1 MINKEFILNADGTI
15 KKDFTDRNIPQ
26 YANNQVSVNVLIPSA
41 CFTGLQNY
49 AVILG
54 VSRIISGVETTL
66 NSLVMTASKSI
77 TLDNVLY
84 VKYSAILSYSYTEL
98 LGTLKV
104 SPYIQTTATTTIEDE
119 SVEVISIQQS
129 FTNSNLNIIK
139 SVLPQYDASMQE
151 ADVVSTIEAQI
162 NAKKIYTFIDS
173 DASSIGEHYYNLA
186 SSYDPNATQFEGC
199 LVISIYDD
207 ETRQY
212 MPYLNDGDV
221 ELLEITKD
229 GKFYRISGVD
239 YSNST
244 YTYTRLQL
252 SYSKSEIDSQVSDLQ
267 NQINGKVDKTTK
279 VNGYALSGDVNLTK
293 GDVGLGNVANFG
305 VEQVSPDNSGSQLY
319 ITSKAVY
326 DALQVIYGIIATMPS
341 AEDLQTITNHLNAID
356 TLLGSDD
363 GDNDNIINTLKEVID
378 TLSGLGEDANILSM
392 INSKVSQTDFNTLDN
407 QINGTGG
414 IKDKVDIL
422 TSQDNAYMEIKAQ
435 SGTIDIAV
443 SDWVANSDAYSSD
456 YPYKWTL
463 TNGYLEGATNVIVV
477 FSIDSDTSMLSATTK
492 IDEENGVL
500 TIYASETP
508 LDTIKIEKIAV
519 FNSLDAYINYSNTIV
534 QQVNTNTTAI
544 SEINNTKLPN
554 KVDAEVVN
562 PNDDGDYSQIIH
574 NYTGL
579 TINVVEND
587 NPVGFFHITSY
598 GAYMSY
604 TESNEEQGISVDN
617 NGFKALTQDGNDIH
631 ELLFDKNGQLT
642 IDGESVVKEKTIF
655 ESGNDTNTNEINTSP
670 FIRLKAEQK
679 TQSGG
684 STTINGGSILDMQQ
698 YYAELKNY
706 YSANSNGK
714 YTKIRLEPNTFTI
727 QVVKQTDASVV
738 HTLTFDTNGDLK
750 IDGNAVGGGGG
761 SQLYRHSILYQHI
774 YGNNAQVLVCF
785 DIINNSSNA
794 LNTTE
799 KIIEELNRQGLNE
812 DTKCINASG
821 FYWDSTNSK
830 MWTAYKVEAYYVGA
844 TKKLEIRCYS
854 PTATSMTGATTYLQM
869 NTTDGTVYET
879 IVAL

>member
-1 MINKEFILNADGTI
+1 MINKEIILNIDGSI
-15 KKDFTDRNIPQ
+15 KKDFQDRNIPQ
-26 YANNQVSVNVLIPSA
+26 YANNQVSVNVLIPAS

-49 AVILG
+49 AVLLG

-66 NSLVMTASKSI
+66 NTLVMTASKSI

-104 SPYIQTTATTTIEDE
+104 SPYIQTTATTTIDNE

-129 FTNSNLNIIK
+129 FTNSNLNVIK

-151 ADVVSTIEAQI
+151 ADVVSTIEAQL

-173 DASSIGEHYYNLA
+173 DASSLGEHYYNLA
-186 SSYDPNATQFEGC
+186 NDYDPNATQFEGC
-199 LVISIYDD
+199 LVMSIYDN

-239 YSNST
+239 YSDST

-267 NQINGKVDKTTK
+267 TQINAKVDKTTTINDK
-279 VNGYALSGDVNLTK
+279 PLSSDVVITK
-293 GDVGLGNVANFG
+293 SDVGLGNVANYG
-305 VEQVSPDNSGSQLY
+305 VEQVAPDNSGSQLY

-356 TLLGSDD
+356 TLIGSDD

-422 TSQDNAYMEIKAQ
+422 TNQDNAYMEIKAT

-477 FSIDSDTSMLSATTK
+477 FSVDSDTSMVSATTK

-544 SEINNTKLPN
+544 SEINNTKLPQYVKRVEQRVILGKN
-554 KVDAEVVN
+554 YTLTIDRDVSEDDNEFIKIKGAKGATNDATPIFAEIRTYKTKVEIEQGQTNYSIESDAERNKIVL
-562 PNDDGDYSQIIH
+562 DD
-574 NYTGL
+574 NGL
-579 TINVVEND
+579 TITNKNKVSGVE
-587 NPVGFFHITSY
+587 
-598 GAYMSY
+598 
-604 TESNEEQGISVDN
+604 
-617 NGFKALTQDGNDIH
+617 
-631 ELLFDKNGQLT
+631 
-642 IDGESVVKEKTIF
+642 
-655 ESGNDTNTNEINTSP
+655 
-670 FIRLKAEQK
+670 
-679 TQSGG
+679 
-684 STTINGGSILDMQQ
+684 TT
-698 YYAELKNY
+698 
-706 YSANSNGK
+706 
-714 YTKIRLEPNTFTI
+714 
-727 QVVKQTDASVV
+727 
-738 HTLTFDTNGDLK
+738 HTLTFDANGDLK
-750 IDGNAVGGGGG
+750 IDGN
-761 SQLYRHSILYQHI
+761 ILVPTPPSADNKTY
-774 YGNNAQVLVCF
+774 VL
-785 DIINNSSNA
+785 
-794 LNTTE
+794 
-799 KIIEELNRQGLNE
+799 
-812 DTKCINASG
+812 KCINGVLS
-821 FYWDSTNSK
+821 W
-830 MWTAYKVEAYYVGA
+830 VEEV
-844 TKKLEIRCYS
+844 
-854 PTATSMTGATTYLQM
+854 
-869 NTTDGTVYET
+869 
-879 IVAL
+879 

>member
-15 KKDFTDRNIPQ
+15 KKDFQDRNIPQ
-26 YANNQVSVNVLIPSA
+26 YANNQVSVNVLIPAS

-49 AVILG
+49 AVLLG

-66 NSLVMTASKSI
+66 NTLVMTASKSI

-151 ADVVSTIEAQI
+151 ADVVSTIEAQL
-162 NAKKIYTFIDS
+162 NAKKIYTFKDS
-173 DASSIGEHYYNLA
+173 DASSLGEHYYNLA

-199 LVISIYDD
+199 LVMSIYDN

-252 SYSKSEIDSQVSDLQ
+252 SYGKSEIDSQVSDLQ
-267 NQINGKVDKTTK
+267 TQINGKVDKTTK
-279 VNGYALSGDVNLTK
+279 VNGYALSSDVNLTK
-293 GDVGLGNVANFG
+293 SDVDLGNVANYG
-305 VEQVSPDNSGSQLY
+305 VEQVAPDNSGSQLY

-363 GDNDNIINTLKEVID
+363 GDDDNIINTLKEVID

-477 FSIDSDTSMLSATTK
+477 FSIDSDTSMISATTK
-492 IDEENGVL
+492 IDEENGIL

-544 SEINNTKLPN
+544 SEINNTKLPQCVKKTIIN
-554 KVDAEVVN
+554 GEYALMFAQNTTTPFQSIETSEANSSTGYKSTELLLKKDEIKISKMYHSAS
-562 PNDDGDYSQIIH
+562 PHYDYDRHDYSIKLDD
-574 NYTGL
+574 NGL
-579 TINVVEND
+579 TI
-587 NPVGFFHITSY
+587 
-598 GAYMSY
+598 
-604 TESNEEQGISVDN
+604 
-617 NGFKALTQDGNDIH
+617 
-631 ELLFDKNGQLT
+631 
-642 IDGESVVKEKTIF
+642 
-655 ESGNDTNTNEINTSP
+655 
-670 FIRLKAEQK
+670 
-679 TQSGG
+679 
-684 STTINGGSILDMQQ
+684 TINGISSDVA
-698 YYAELKNY
+698 YNH
-706 YSANSNGK
+706 N
-714 YTKIRLEPNTFTI
+714 
-727 QVVKQTDASVV
+727 
-738 HTLTFDTNGDLK
+738 LTFDSNGDLK
-750 IDGNAVGGGGG
+750 IDGNAVG
-761 SQLYRHSILYQHI
+761 QLYEHRIILGGQDGWKDNIFLTITTNSNVEFTLTTFKQWMIDNGFAGTTQEVESSLDYFMECSGKMSGTA
-774 YGNNAQVLVCF
+774 YTLFTYNTTTDTFRFATNAGNAQV
-785 DIINNSSNA
+785 
-794 LNTTE
+794 
-799 KIIEELNRQGLNE
+799 
-812 DTKCINASG
+812 NAS
-821 FYWDSTNSK
+821 
-830 MWTAYKVEAYYVGA
+830 VA
-844 TKKLEIRCYS
+844 TYFKDRVRTL
-854 PTATSMTGATTYLQM
+854 
-869 NTTDGTVYET
+869 
-879 IVAL
+879 

>member
-1 MINKEFILNADGTI
+1 MINKEFILNADGSI
-15 KKDFTDRNIPQ
+15 KKDFQDRNIPQ
-26 YANNQVSVNVLIPSA
+26 YANNQVSVNVLIPAS

-54 VSRIISGVETTL
+54 VSRIVSGVETTL

-77 TLDNVLY
+77 TIDGVLY

-104 SPYIQTTATTTIEDE
+104 SPYIQTTATTTINNE

-129 FTNSNLNIIK
+129 FTNSNLNVIK

-151 ADVVSTIEAQI
+151 ADVVSTIEAQL

-173 DASSIGEHYYNLA
+173 DASSLGEHYYNLA
-186 SSYDPNATQFEGC
+186 SSYNPNTTQFEGC
-199 LVISIYDD
+199 LVMSIYDN

-239 YSNST
+239 YSDST

-267 NQINGKVDKTTK
+267 SQINGKVDKTTK
-279 VNGYALSGDVNLTK
+279 VNGHALSGDITITK
-293 GDVGLGNVANFG
+293 GDVGLGNVANYG
-305 VEQVSPDNSGSQLY
+305 VENATPSASGDQLY

-326 DALQVIYGIIATMPS
+326 DALQAIYGIIATMPS
-341 AEDLQTITNHLNAID
+341 AEDLQTITNHLNSID

-363 GDNDNIINTLKEVID
+363 GDDDNIINTLKEIID

-435 SGTIDIAV
+435 SGTIDIEV
-443 SDWVANSDAYSSD
+443 SDWVANSDAYSSE

-477 FSIDSDTSMLSATTK
+477 FSIDSDTSMISATTQ

-519 FNSLDAYINYSNTIV
+519 FNSLNAYINYSNTIV
-534 QQVNTNTTAI
+534 QQVLQNTTAI
-544 SEINNTKLPN
+544 SDINNTKLPLYVKERVIDGTARGMVFN
-554 KVDAEVVN
+554 DVGMVSLQYLDDINN
-562 PNDDGDYSQIIH
+562 PSHYGLSLVGVSSSQAKMVAT
-574 NYTGL
+574 YKA
-579 TINVVEND
+579 ND
-587 NPVGFFHITSY
+587 NTITENIIKVTTS
-598 GAYMSY
+598 GVSIIV
-604 TESNEEQGISVDN
+604 TRTISGV
-617 NGFKALTQDGNDIH
+617 
-631 ELLFDKNGQLT
+631 E
-642 IDGESVVKEKTIF
+642 
-655 ESGNDTNTNEINTSP
+655 TS
-670 FIRLKAEQK
+670 
-679 TQSGG
+679 
-684 STTINGGSILDMQQ
+684 
-698 YYAELKNY
+698 
-706 YSANSNGK
+706 
-714 YTKIRLEPNTFTI
+714 
-727 QVVKQTDASVV
+727 
-738 HTLTFDTNGDLK
+738 HTLTFDANGELK
-750 IDGNAVGGGGG
+750 VDGNAVGGGGK
-761 SQLYRHSILYQHI
+761 QLYRHCIVAKYSNT
-774 YGNNAQVLVCF
+774 YGNTKFQLSF
-785 DIINNSSNA
+785 DIINDNGTP
-794 LNTTE
+794 LNNKSLIGE
-799 KIIEELNRQGLNE
+799 YLYNNGIK
-812 DTKCINASG
+812 
-821 FYWDSTNSK
+821 WDSGLTKMIPVSGYIWYAGQTSGLPNGLCIAQGIQGTYSGPSGYGLAIVNICDTENHSTSNDGAIFNNS
-830 MWTAYKVEAYYVGA
+830 TF
-844 TKKLEIRCYS
+844 
-854 PTATSMTGATTYLQM
+854 
-869 NTTDGTVYET
+869 TDTVIT
-879 IVAL
+879 L